1 MAGTRTIKRSMDRE
15 ERMIEAEDAAVH
27 RELHGEDLPQQ
38 GGEEEPVDI
47 MSARDTIVHI
57 NDPPPPASQDPSP
70 PPAESQPPAKTL
82 LEKAA
87 PYLLATALTGI
98 PGGSIATYF
107 LTRPDPTPPPAATSP
122 APGYEYSGRAYTPGQ
137 Q

>member
-15 ERMIEAEDAAVH
+15 ERMIEAEDAAIH

-47 MSARDTIVHI
+47 MSARDTIVNI
-57 NDPPPPASQDPSP
+57 NDPPPVSETPA
-70 PPAESQPPAKTL
+70 ATPPAKSL

-87 PYLLATALTGI
+87 PLLLATAIGAPPLTGL
-98 PGGSIATYF
+98 ATYL
-107 LTRPDPTPPPAATSP
+107 LTRPESTPPPAAASP

-137 Q
+137 P

>member
-27 RELHGEDLPQQ
+27 RELHGEELPEQD
-38 GGEEEPVDI
+38 GEEEPVDI
-47 MSARDTIVHI
+47 MAARDVIVTM
-57 NDPPPPASQDPSP
+57 NEPPPTAPQGPTP
-70 PPAESQPPAKTL
+70 PPVESRPPTKTL

-87 PYLLATALTGI
+87 PYLLATALAGI

-107 LTRPDPTPPPAATSP
+107 LTRPDPAPPPAATSP
-122 APGYEYSGRAYTPGQ
+122 APGYEYSGRAYTPNQ
-137 Q
+137 P